1 MDVIEHIDLQRWLI
15 NSNMINDLHK
25 NTIFMYGSL
34 LHKDVK
40 AVEADINVENKVI
53 TYRVYLPY
61 NIIRLKQKML
71 GLSSSQSIIGL
82 WRYKRMLAKNGNLDF
97 QAIAS
102 KFIKDYLGPNWNT
115 KVEVLDIENYDAS
128 AQIAPPTTPGTE
140 SI

>member
-1 MDVIEHIDLQRWLI
+1 MDVTEHIDLQRWLI

-34 LHKDVK
+34 LNKDVK
-40 AVEADINVENKVI
+40 AVEADINVEHRLISYKI
-53 TYRVYLPY
+53 YIPY
-61 NIIRLKQKML
+61 NILTLKQKMA
-71 GLSSSQSIIGL
+71 GLSTNQSIIGL

-115 KVEVLDIENYDAS
+115 KVDVLDIENYDDATKISTPSAS
-128 AQIAPPTTPGTE
+128 GTE
-140 SI
+140 SL

>member
-1 MDVIEHIDLQRWLI
+1 MDVREHIDLQRWLI

-53 TYRVYLPY
+53 TYKIYLPY

-128 AQIAPPTTPGTE
+128 AQISPSPTPGTE
-140 SI
+140 SL

>member
-1 MDVIEHIDLQRWLI
+1 MDVTEHIDLQRWLI

-34 LHKDVK
+34 LNKDVK
-40 AVEADINVENKVI
+40 AVEADINVENRLISYKIYV
-53 TYRVYLPY
+53 PY
-61 NIIRLKQKML
+61 NILALKQKMA
-71 GLSSSQSIIGL
+71 GLSTNQSIIGL

-115 KVEVLDIENYDAS
+115 KVDVLDIENYDDAAKISTTSAS
-128 AQIAPPTTPGTE
+128 GTE
-140 SI
+140 SL